1 MLFRFCLY
9 GFLKNQQYF
18 APFLILAFRQK
29 QLSFTLIGLLIGFRE
44 VCVNIMEIPSGA
56 VADVLGRR
64 ASMIFS
70 FLGYICAFALFAI
83 SQHIALLF
91 VAMFFFS
98 VGEAFRTGTHKAMI
112 FAWLA
117 HNGQENEKTKV
128 YGYTRSWSKIGS
140 AVSVLAAGA
149 MVFFLE
155 QYRWVFLFSIAP
167 YVLNIINF
175 LGYPSYLDGEKHRG
189 GGLKSILQTLGG
201 SLRNCVRS
209 RPLRRLLTESMGFEG
224 VFKVSKD
231 YLQPVLRM
239 TVLSLPVLLALDE
252 RQRTGLLVGGVYF
265 VLFALGSVASRHSH
279 VLADRAGSDERGAR
293 WIWIMNLVFFAVL
306 LVALISELL
315 MLAILGFVVLAILQN
330 FWRPLLIG
338 RVANQTP
345 LDQMATVL
353 SVESQAK
360 SFLAGLLAPLLGLAV
375 DLMPTQSSFR
385 FLPVGVA
392 GLVISAVM
400 LGTSRSPRRGRAS
413 GS

>member
-29 QLSFTLIGLLIGFRE
+29 QLSFTMIGLLIGFRE
-44 VCVNIMEIPSGA
+44 VCINFMEIPTGA
-56 VADVLGRR
+56 IADVLGRR
-64 ASMIFS
+64 ASMICS
-70 FLGYICAFALFAI
+70 FLAYIGAFAIFAM
-83 SQHIALLF
+83 SQRFVSLF

-112 FAWLA
+112 FAWLE
-117 HNGQENEKTKV
+117 HHGRENEKIKV

-140 AVSVLAAGA
+140 AVSVIAAAA

-167 YVLNIINF
+167 YLLNIINF
-175 LGYPSYLDGEKHRG
+175 
-189 GGLKSILQTLGG
+189 
-201 SLRNCVRS
+201 
-209 RPLRRLLTESMGFEG
+209 
-224 VFKVSKD
+224 
-231 YLQPVLRM
+231 
-239 TVLSLPVLLALDE
+239 
-252 RQRTGLLVGGVYF
+252 QRTGLLVGAVYF
-265 VLFALGSVASRHSH
+265 VLFSLGSVASRHSH

-293 WIWIMNLVFFAVL
+293 WIWVMNLVFFGVL
-306 LVALISELL
+306 AGALMSGFL
-315 MLAILGFVVLAILQN
+315 MLAIAGFVVLSILQN

-338 RVANQTP
+338 RVANQTR

-360 SFLAGLLAPLLGLAV
+360 SLLAGLLAPLLGLAV
-375 DLMPTQSSFR
+375 DLMPTQGGLR

-392 GLVISAVM
+392 
-400 LGTSRSPRRGRAS
+400 
-413 GS
+413 

>member
-29 QLSFTLIGLLIGFRE
+29 QLSFTMIGLLIGFRE
-44 VCVNIMEIPSGA
+44 VCINFMEIPTGA
-56 VADVLGRR
+56 IADVLGRR
-64 ASMIFS
+64 ASMICS
-70 FLGYICAFALFAI
+70 FLAYIGAFAIFAM
-83 SQHIALLF
+83 SQRFVSLF

-98 VGEAFRTGTHKAMI
+98 LGEAFRTGTHKAMI
-112 FAWLA
+112 FAWLE
-117 HNGQENEKTKV
+117 HHGRENEKIKV

-140 AVSVLAAGA
+140 AVSVIAAAA

-175 LGYPSYLDGEKHRG
+175 LGYPSYLDGARHRG
-189 GGLKSILQTLGG
+189 SGLTSILQTLGG

-224 VFKVSKD
+224 VYKVSKD
-231 YLQPVLRM
+231 YLQPLLRV
-239 TVLSLPVLLALDE
+239 TVLSLPVLLALGE
-252 RQRTGLLVGGVYF
+252 RQRTGLLVGAVYF

-306 LVALISELL
+306 AGALMSGFL
-315 MLAILGFVVLAILQN
+315 MLAIAGFVVLSILQN

-338 RVANQTP
+338 RVANQTR

-360 SFLAGLLAPLLGLAV
+360 SLLAGLLAPLLGLAV
-375 DLMPTQSSFR
+375 DLMPTQGGLR

-400 LGTSRSPRRGRAS
+400 LGTSRSPRG
-413 GS
+413 